1 MKNFWSTFVSVSI
14 WAVILSLALVFLRNC
29 NRPQFY
35 TVSMAD
41 KALVEEISE
50 RKGIVDWTQLQV
62 DSLGKISVAAN
73 IDSTTFI
80 ALRDS
85 AFREEIKAGRLMTAD
100 QMSEK
105 ITGYYDK
112 LIDVLIALFV
122 LFTVFSYVAINS
134 KFKEKYEEDRGA
146 IMEEIKKAIM
156 DSNNLHKD
164 LENTITTRINKNTVT
179 EDTIHDIRE
188 KLSKNDEYFELL
200 ASVCDDLTEEAAQ
213 KTEIEDPEEDKQEE
227 A

>member
-1 MKNFWSTFVSVSI
+1 MKNFWNIFVSVSI
-14 WAVILSLALVFLRNC
+14 WAVIILLTLVFLRNC
-29 NRPQFY
+29 NRPQFQ
-35 TVSMAD
+35 TVSMVD
-41 KALVEEISE
+41 KALVNEIME
-50 RKGIVDWTQLQV
+50 RKGVVDWAQLQV
-62 DSLGKISVAAN
+62 DSLGVVHLAAN
-73 IDSTTFI
+73 IDSASFI

-85 AFREEIKAGRLMTAD
+85 VFKEEIKTGRLMTAD

-122 LFTVFSYVAINS
+122 LFTVVSYMAINS
-134 KFKEKYEEDRGA
+134 KFKEKYEEDKTA
-146 IMEEIKKAIM
+146 IMEEIKKSIM

-164 LENTITTRINKNTVT
+164 LENTITTRISKNTVT

-213 KTEIEDPEEDKQEE
+213 KTEIEDPEEDKQE